1 MSERVYKRRTRSS
14 LSQEGVFVT
23 SRALEEFLAF
33 TDYDLFPWL
42 NEVKQILQ
50 IHIAYKIAMDS
61 CCLGYGIIL
70 QTDVLRHLLLA
81 FHRSLDLDFIP
92 KKSLYLLC

>member
-61 CCLGYGIIL
+61 CCLGNGIIP
-70 QTDVLRHLLLA
+70 QTDVQTYFSKKLIL
-81 FHRSLDLDFIP
+81 SLF
-92 KKSLYLLC
+92 KSAPSPHSLTSR